1 MKTVLKRARDHGIT
15 FNREKCQFGV
25 EQIEVFGHILTK
37 DGLNPSTDKV
47 RAVKECEVPE
57 NKETIQS
64 FLGIAGYL
72 DNFIQN
78 YAAIAALLHQL
89 TRKETRRTR

>member
-1 MKTVLKRARDHGIT
+1 MKIVLKRARDHGIT

-47 RAVKECEVPE
+47 RAVKECGVPE
-57 NKETIQS
+57 RKEAVRS
-64 FLGIAGYL
+64 FLGMAGYL
-72 DNFIQN
+72 GSFM
-78 YAAIAALLHQL
+78 HQEL
-89 TRKETRRTR
+89 CSHSDTAVPANQKKN